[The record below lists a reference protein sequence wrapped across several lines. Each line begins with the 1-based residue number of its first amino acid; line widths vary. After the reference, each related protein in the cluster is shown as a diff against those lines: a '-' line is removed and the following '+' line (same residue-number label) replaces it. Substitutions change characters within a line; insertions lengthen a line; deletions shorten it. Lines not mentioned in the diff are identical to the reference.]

1 MLNINNKTKFRLA
14 VIIYCSLLLAVILIG
29 QYDKISGII
38 SSVINVLSPLIVG
51 FTMAYLLNPILN
63 FFEKK
68 VFRFIKNK
76 RVLRCV
82 GIFFT
87 YVALALFLIGIG
99 FIVIPQ
105 LSKSISEFI
114 TPPTPDGVSKFDDYK
129 YAFIDYVN
137 AILNKLKDSD
147 LISDRIDATVI
158 LNFIND
164 KFSSGRTVLEDIVR
178 YLADNIES
186 FLIIPRNILLGLF
199 ISFYA
204 LFTKERLAAQAKK
217 LAKAVL
223 SEEKYDKT
231 YHLFSFTHSTF
242 GGYFTGVIIDAVI
255 VGIITFIAL
264 IIFGVPSAS
273 LVAVLVAVTN
283 VIPIFGPF
291 LGAIPSA
298 VIIFLT
304 EPSKVIVFIIII
316 LLVQQIDG
324 NIIAPR
330 ILGNS
335 TGISSL
341 AVIIAIIVMGSCFG
355 FIGMFIGVPVFAV
368 IIALIKE
375 IIEEKL
381 ATKELPVET
390 SSYYPK
396 NSMVDTDV
404 AHVTLFDRLKTA
416 IKKLIKKIFKKQP
429 EKEDK

>member
-1 MLNINNKTKFRLA
+1 MLNLNNKNKFRLA
-14 VIIYCSLLLAVILIG
+14 VTVYCSLLLAIILIG
-29 QYDKISGII
+29 QYDKISGIL

-51 FTMAYLLNPILN
+51 FTLAYLLTPILN

-68 VFRFIKNK
+68 IFHFIKNK
-76 RVLRCV
+76 RALRCV
-82 GIFFT
+82 GIVFT
-87 YVALALFLIGIG
+87 YVALILFLIGIG

-105 LSKSISEFI
+105 LSKSITDFI
-114 TPPTPDGVSKFDDYK
+114 TPQSPDEVSKFDDYK
-129 YAFIDYVN
+129 YAFIDYAN
-137 AILNKLKDSD
+137 AFLNKLKESE
-147 LISDRIDATVI
+147 LISNKIDATVI
-158 LNFIND
+158 LNYIND
-164 KFSSGRTVLEDIVR
+164 KFSSGRSVLEDMVR
-178 YLADNIES
+178 YLANNIES
-186 FLIIPRNILLGLF
+186 FLIIPKNILLGLF

-217 LAKAVL
+217 FAKAIL
-223 SEEKYDKT
+223 PEEKYEKT

-242 GGYFTGVIIDAVI
+242 GGYFTGVVIDAVI

-264 IIFGVPSAS
+264 VIFGVPNAS

-298 VIIFLT
+298 VIIFIS
-304 EPSKVIVFIIII
+304 EPSKVIAFIIII

-341 AVIIAIIVMGSCFG
+341 AVIIAIIIMGSCFG
-355 FIGMFIGVPVFAV
+355 FMGMFIGVPVFAV

-381 ATKELPVET
+381 ATKELPIET

-396 NSMVDTDV
+396 NSMVDTDIP
-404 AHVTLFDRLKTA
+404 HLTLFDRLKNTIA
-416 IKKLIKKIFKKQP
+416 KLIKKIFKKQP
-429 EKEDK
+429 KKEDK